1 LRDLRARGLEAPKLL
16 VADGNLGIWAALAQV
31 YPETRGGRCWNHR
44 IVNVLDQLPRK
55 LQGQA
60 RELLCQ
66 IPYAPTRAEAQ
77 RRRDAFVRRYR
88 RTYPKAVA
96 ILEKDWEAMVAFY
109 DFPEAHWK
117 HLRTTNV
124 VESPFASVKLR
135 ATAAKR
141 YKKVEN
147 ATALIWRVLCVA
159 ESRFRKLDAPELLA
173 QIYAGAVF
181 VDGTLVKGEV
191 RREVA

>member
-1 LRDLRARGLEAPKLL
+1 M
-16 VADGNLGIWAALAQV
+16 WAALSQV
-31 YPETRGGRCWNHR
+31 RPGTREQPCWNHK
-44 IVNVLDQLPRK
+44 IINVLDQLPKK
-55 LQGQA
+55 LQAQA

-66 IPYAPTRAEAQ
+66 IPYAPTRAEAH
-77 RRRDAFVRRYR
+77 RRRESFTRRYR

-96 ILEKDWEAMVAFY
+96 ILEKNWDAMVTFY

-135 ATAAKR
+135 TTAAKR

-147 ATALIWRVLCVA
+147 ATALIWKVLCVA
-159 ESRFRKLDAPELLA
+159 ENRFRKLDAPELLRTV
-173 QIYAGAVF
+173 YADARF
-181 VDGTLVKGEV
+181 VDGKLVRQEV